1 MIHRINLLRL
11 RKTAKLTCVDYHFKQ
26 HYADIAE
33 DSPKYLL
40 ALFPNIAKLSLIYP
54 NLVFLLDSSHTEIS
68 SFTA

>member
-11 RKTAKLTCVDYHFKQ
+11 RKTAKLTCGDYHFKH

-40 ALFPNIAKLSLIYP
+40 ALFPNIAKLSL
-54 NLVFLLDSSHTEIS
+54 V
-68 SFTA
+68 